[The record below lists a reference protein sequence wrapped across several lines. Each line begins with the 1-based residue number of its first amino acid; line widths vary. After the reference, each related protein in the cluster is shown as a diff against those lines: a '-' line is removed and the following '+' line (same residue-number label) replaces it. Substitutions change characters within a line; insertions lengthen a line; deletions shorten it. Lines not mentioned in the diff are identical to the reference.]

1 MTRVW
6 ITRAL
11 PGAAQ
16 TAEQVRALGAI
27 AVVAPVLEVRVLSV
41 SSIDIQDARA
51 LAFTSANG
59 VRAFA
64 AQSKRRRVP
73 VFAVGDSTAA
83 AARAAGFS
91 DVTSAAGDVAALTR
105 LIVQMPRRQ
114 GVVVHLGAQELAGD
128 MTGALTAAGIA
139 ARRVNIYRTVSRPLS
154 DTDLA
159 EVRTTSQILVHSPR
173 AATALRDNYLEA
185 VNPQGCFLCLSAAVA
200 APLKALGRQG
210 LVVARAPNESALM
223 AELAARLAC
232 A

>member
-16 TAEQVRALGAI
+16 TAEQVRALGAV
-27 AVVAPVLEVRVLSV
+27 ALVAPLLEVQILSLLP
-41 SSIDIQDARA
+41 IDLQDVGA

-64 AQSKRRRVP
+64 AQSDERRVA

-91 DVTSAAGDVAALTR
+91 DVTSAAADVAALAR
-105 LIVQMPRRQ
+105 LIAQKDRPEGAVVQI
-114 GVVVHLGAQELAGD
+114 GAQEPAGDLAG
-128 MTGALTAAGIA
+128 ALAGAGIA
-139 ARRVNIYRTVSRPLS
+139 TRRVDIYRTVPRELS
-154 DTDLA
+154 DADLV
-159 EVRTTSQILVHSPR
+159 EVQSATLILVHSPR
-173 AATALRDNYLEA
+173 AAAVLRDAYLDA
-185 VNPQGCFLCLSAAVA
+185 MNPHAHFLCLSAAVA
-200 APLKALGRQG
+200 APLRTLERKG
-210 LVVARAPNESALM
+210 LHVAKAPNESALM
-223 AELAARLAC
+223 AVLAARLAS